1 MFLQVVIYQYD
12 YKISVIV
19 LHVSIV
25 IEIFLKMLANDAK
38 KQHQE
43 IEIEISSFLSHQ

>member
-19 LHVSIV
+19 LHVLLSFNV
-25 IEIFLKMLANDAK
+25 KIFLKMLLNDAK
-38 KQHQE
+38 SNIKK
-43 IEIEISSFLSHQ
+43 LKKN